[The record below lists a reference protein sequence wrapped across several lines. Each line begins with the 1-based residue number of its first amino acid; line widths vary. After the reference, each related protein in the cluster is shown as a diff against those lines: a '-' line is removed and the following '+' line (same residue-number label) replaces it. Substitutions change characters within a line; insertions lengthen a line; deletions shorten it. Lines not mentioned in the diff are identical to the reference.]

1 MGGSDVK
8 WNNLITP
15 FPIKRKKE
23 TKTKKQN
30 GKNIKQ
36 KTKKR
41 YHIRVNRTRVTRM
54 VVHFMHPYTIHAIT
68 LGEVLNDIINPFF
81 QQVWIQSKF
90 SLKSV
95 MLCDVCPANF
105 SLRLLRP
112 CTYQHHNAFFVND
125 LSLAIISNIDCK
137 FLKIAVQNTIQSL

>member
-41 YHIRVNRTRVTRM
+41 YHIREPNPG
-54 VVHFMHPYTIHAIT
+54 HPHGSPFM
-68 LGEVLNDIINPFF
+68 
-81 QQVWIQSKF
+81 QSRWEEGY
-90 SLKSV
+90 
-95 MLCDVCPANF
+95 M
-105 SLRLLRP
+105 
-112 CTYQHHNAFFVND
+112 T
-125 LSLAIISNIDCK
+125 
-137 FLKIAVQNTIQSL
+137 